1 MEFKM
6 QDILQNF
13 YLTKQEPFKSCLLAV
28 RSIILTMDP
37 AISEPI
43 KYGMPCFCYK
53 KKILCY
59 LWTDKKTA
67 EPYILMAAGRL
78 LKHPELISGDRARM
92 KIFPIESAKDS
103 PVNTIRTI
111 LMEGLAVIKGDY

>member
-1 MEFKM
+1 M
-6 QDILQNF
+6 QHILQDF
-13 YLTKQEPFKSCLLAV
+13 YLTKQEPVKSCLLAV
-28 RSIILTMDP
+28 RSIILAMDP
-37 AISEPI
+37 AISETI

-92 KIFPIESAKDS
+92 KIFPLYSAEDL
-103 PVNTIRTI
+103 PVTTIRSI
-111 LMEGLAVIKGDY
+111 LMQGLTLISGDY